1 MGGNYLRGAIAGHGD
16 LPLWDI
22 LRLIKNSGYDGYLSI
37 EFEGMEDCRTG
48 TRIALDNVRRIWNE
62 AQ

>member
-1 MGGNYLRGAIAGHGD
+1 MRGAIAGQGD

-22 LRLIKNSGYDGYLSI
+22 LRIVKGSGYNGYLSI
-37 EFEGMEDCRTG
+37 EFEGMEDCRKG

-62 AQ
+62 V